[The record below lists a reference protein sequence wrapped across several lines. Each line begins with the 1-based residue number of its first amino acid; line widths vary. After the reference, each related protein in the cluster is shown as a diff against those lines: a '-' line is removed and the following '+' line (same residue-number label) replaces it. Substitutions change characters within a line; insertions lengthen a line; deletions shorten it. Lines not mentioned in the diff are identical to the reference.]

1 MTDMTITLPS
11 REERRARQ
19 ARLWHGAAGIKP
31 AKREVS
37 YFIPNTPFGVSKVR
51 DVAARPRPET
61 VPVLP
66 KYPKTFEDERAWAIV
81 ICGFEIPITAATTI
95 SVERIQQAVAEN
107 FNVERADI
115 LSSRRTKDVVL
126 PRHVAMYLARKLTL
140 KSLPEIGRRFGG
152 RDHTTQI
159 AAQRK
164 IARMMLQD
172 AAFDRRVREIAKQ
185 LGGCIEKAS

>member
-1 MTDMTITLPS
+1 MIVELPS

-19 ARLWHGAAGIKP
+19 ARLWHGAGAIKP
-31 AKREVS
+31 AQRETTS
-37 YFIPNTPFGVSKVR
+37 YFIPNTPFGVAKVR
-51 DVAARPRPET
+51 EGDAEPKPVPAPAR
-61 VPVLP
+61 P

-164 IARMMLQD
+164 IARMMLD
-172 AAFDRRVREIAKQ
+172 DEAFDRRVREIAKQ
-185 LGGCIEKAS
+185 LGGEIEKAP